1 MLLLSRRDLLRALP
15 FSVPPLAVGKP
26 GEIHK
31 LGDAPQLF
39 TDFEQVELF
48 DNVVRTFHSA
58 EKHPENPVLRKIK
71 PWETARGT
79 WGSVIYDE
87 NDRLFKAWY
96 GGESGRPMP
105 QGGASRHVMLYA
117 TSLDGVHWDRPNL
130 KLYDIMD
137 TRDNNAVV
145 GDEHHDGMGHW
156 ESTLKDPFDPDPQ
169 RRFKAIGWSS
179 YDWDGPLSGI
189 YTMSSPDGLHWTH
202 TPEPV
207 FHFHPRSA
215 TSDLGPVG
223 DAQSMM
229 IDPLKR
235 RYVAFLR
242 RSPDRAVSVSTDF
255 VHWTPPAT
263 SIKARDGEQGNV
275 VYNHMG
281 FVYGDRYLG
290 ILTYFDRAP
299 RDPRLTLR
307 LLTSRDGEH
316 WERPDTG
323 RPLVDSGAIA
333 DVDRFTIMLTGAP
346 PIRVRNRLYIYYRA
360 MANRHTLASES
371 AKTRDYEGKDIP
383 LTGGGICLATLRA
396 DGFASLDAGF
406 DGGIVMTKPFL
417 FTGSTL
423 RVNAKADFGRVVVE
437 VLDESAKPMS
447 GFQKEMCKP
456 MQTDNVEDAIRWKD
470 ASLGDLQ
477 GKPVRLRFYLTNA
490 RLYAYRFTA

>member
-1 MLLLSRRDLLRALP
+1 MLYLSRRDLLRILP
-15 FSVPPLAVGKP
+15 FSAAPVAMPKP
-26 GEIHK
+26 GEIRK
-31 LGDAPQLF
+31 IGDEPQLF

-48 DNVVRTFHSA
+48 DNVVRVFHSA
-58 EKHPENPVLRKIK
+58 EKHPENPVLRKVK

-87 NDRLFKAWY
+87 NERLFKAWY

-117 TSLDGVHWDRPNL
+117 TSLDGVRWDRPNL
-130 KLYDIMD
+130 RLYEIMG

-189 YTMSSPDGLHWTH
+189 YTMTSPDGLNWTH
-202 TPEPV
+202 VPEPV
-207 FHFHPRSA
+207 FHFHPRPN

-229 IDPLKR
+229 IDTLRR

-242 RSPDRAVSVSTDF
+242 RSPDRAMSVSTDF

-263 SIKARDGEQGNV
+263 SIQARDGELGNT

-323 RPLVDSGAIA
+323 RPLVGSGAIGE
-333 DVDRFTIMLTGAP
+333 VDRFTIMLTGAP
-346 PIRVRNRLYIYYRA
+346 PIRVRNRLHIYYRA
-360 MANRHTLASES
+360 MANRHTLATES
-371 AKTRDYEGKDIP
+371 AKTREYEGKDVP

-396 DGFASLDAGF
+396 DGFASLDAGY
-406 DGGIVMTKPFL
+406 DGGLVTTKPFL
-417 FTGSTL
+417 FTGATL
-423 RVNAKADFGRVVVE
+423 KVNAKADFGQVVVE
-437 VLDESAKPMS
+437 VLDENAKPMS

-456 MQTDNVEDAIRWKD
+456 MQTDNVEEAIRWKD
-470 ASLGDLQ
+470 ASLADLQ